1 MPYSEKSLFQL
12 KSFHFALWSPIFFA
26 GLFII
31 YIMITSDLNFKGGF
45 LGLNNAWDIFKVPL
59 AIFSLIFPCVAL
71 VTANHRSTQS
81 KKLIELTA
89 KQNIFK
95 NYYDSINDF
104 EKYLESFT
112 YKKYFSYK
120 NKRVLYQKIF
130 PLNSSSSI
138 ETTINKKRL
147 SELKTFYQ
155 NVVDSTLSELCS
167 DKYLKKYD
175 VYLEK
180 YDVHSIFPFLIIN
193 DLYKRLEGNWL
204 INFGVEVNVDIFH
217 SSDSI
222 VNIINSITDEFYSLL
237 SYCMEYS
244 KTENGITI
252 CPHNSFVTSH
262 SWQEFKTK
270 IENKFH
276 LELELDSI
284 KF

>member
-12 KSFHFALWSPIFFA
+12 KSFHIALLFPIFIA
-26 GLFII
+26 GLVII
-31 YIMITSDLNFKGGF
+31 YIMITSDVNFKGGF

-59 AIFSLIFPCVAL
+59 AIFSLTFPSVAL
-71 VTANHRSTQS
+71 VTANHRSIQS

-112 YKKYFSYK
+112 FKDSFVYK
-120 NKRVLYQKIF
+120 NKRVLFQKIF
-130 PLNSSSSI
+130 PLNSPRSI
-138 ETTINKKRL
+138 EATINTKRL

-155 NVVDSTLSELCS
+155 NVVDSTLSELS
-167 DKYLKKYD
+167 NDK
-175 VYLEK
+175 YLEK
-180 YDVHSIFPFLIIN
+180 YDMHIIFPDLIIIE
-193 DLYKRLEGNWL
+193 LYKRLKGNWL
-204 INFGVEVNVDIFH
+204 INFGVEVNDEIFD

-244 KTENGITI
+244 KTENGIII
-252 CPHNSFVTSH
+252 CPHNSFMNSH
-262 SWQEFKTK
+262 SWQKFKTK
-270 IENKFH
+270 IENKFD
-276 LELELDSI
+276 LELDTI
-284 KF
+284 KFKSINNLPIN